1 MRPSYLA
8 LAILLLGLGF
18 SLLFMH
24 LGGYTIR
31 EVTTT
36 TTLYSTVTKYVTV
49 TEQYPLASFPK
60 LRNAKII
67 TEEFSFNVPELWILD
82 SVEDVT
88 FRRGECTTLNSP
100 LSVMMDFHNGTK
112 RVTLLPSGMAVCP
125 ESILLE
131 TSEFSIR
138 ERPIP
143 ELHLEYWNPP
153 PPKFI
158 ESSRPDY
165 PSLAIMLL
173 AWIAIIAGL
182 IGIIY
187 GLAKRTE

>member
-1 MRPSYLA
+1 MRPGYLA

-24 LGGYTIR
+24 LGGYIVR

-36 TTLYSTVTKYVTV
+36 TTLYSTVYVTV

-60 LRNAKII
+60 LKNAKII
-67 TEEFSFNVPELWILD
+67 TGESSFNVPELWILD
-82 SVEDVT
+82 SMEDVT
-88 FRRGECTTLNSP
+88 FRKGECTTLNSP

-112 RVTLLPSGMAVCP
+112 RTTLLLSNMTVCP

-138 ERPIP
+138 EKP
-143 ELHLEYWNPP
+143 E
-153 PPKFI
+153 
-158 ESSRPDY
+158 
-165 PSLAIMLL
+165 
-173 AWIAIIAGL
+173 
-182 IGIIY
+182 
-187 GLAKRTE
+187 

>member
-1 MRPSYLA
+1 MRPGYLA

-24 LGGYTIR
+24 LGGYIVR

-36 TTLYSTVTKYVTV
+36 TTLYSTVYVTV

-60 LRNAKII
+60 LKNAKII
-67 TEEFSFNVPELWILD
+67 TGESSFNVPELWILD
-82 SVEDVT
+82 SMEDVT
-88 FRRGECTTLNSP
+88 FRKGECTTLNSP

-112 RVTLLPSGMAVCP
+112 RTTLLLSNMTVCP

-131 TSEFSIR
+131 TSEFTWK
-138 ERPIP
+138 EEPMP
-143 ELHLEYWNPP
+143 EWHLHYWNPP

-158 ESSRPDY
+158 EPSRPDY

-187 GLAKRTE
+187 GLARKPE